1 MLETLNKYIEEQ
13 PSRGAVDRVRAWL
26 RDERVFARLL
36 VISAVLHV
44 VFYAGIIL
52 LNSWEMQQIKPMR
65 QQGSALEVIAEIAPP
80 QPPSKLRTPTVALER
95 ADANRFEYDPQTAND
110 TDLIARSPNPSAQ
123 RGSNGARPAARDVEE
138 QIRRTRGGG
147 ASQSNPPDNSSGQQP
162 PPVIAIVPS
171 ARAPQPAAPAASAPS
186 VTTPAPP
193 APRPAPNNSPETAAG
208 TQRGT
213 GSESAAFGTQHI
225 SAQYVALVRAKV
237 SRVNEAYMPRDFINT
252 TLSREASAEFTLV
265 INRSGR
271 IVSLIL
277 VRPSGYKALD
287 DTARQAIFNA
297 SPFEG
302 YPQTAG
308 DSIPLIV
315 TVYYHPS
322 R

>member
-1 MLETLNKYIEEQ
+1 MLETLNKYIAEQ
-13 PSRGAVDRVRAWL
+13 PSHGAVDRVRVWL

-36 VISAVLHV
+36 VISAVLHI
-44 VFYAGIIL
+44 VFYTSIIL
-52 LNSWEMQQIKPMR
+52 LNSWEMRQIKPMR
-65 QQGSALEVIAEIAPP
+65 QQGSALVVITEIAPP

-95 ADANRFEYDPQTAND
+95 ADVNRFEYDPKTAND
-110 TDLIARSPNPSAQ
+110 TDLIARSPNPSSQ

-171 ARAPQPAAPAASAPS
+171 ARAPQPAAPAASTPA
-186 VTTPAPP
+186 VTPPAPP
-193 APRPAPNNSPETAAG
+193 APRPAPNNSPDVAAS

-213 GSESAAFGTQHI
+213 GSEATAFGTQRI
-225 SAQYVALVRAKV
+225 SAQYMALVQRKV
-237 SRVNEAYMPRDFINT
+237 SRVNEAYMPRDFVNT
-252 TLSREASAEFTLV
+252 TLSNEVSAVFALV
-265 INRSGR
+265 LNRSGR
-271 IVSLIL
+271 IVSLDIW
-277 VRPSGYKALD
+277 RSSGYKAID
-287 DTARQAIFNA
+287 KTAREAIVNA

-308 DSIPLIV
+308 DTIKLTV

>member
-1 MLETLNKYIEEQ
+1 VLETLNKYIEEQ
-13 PSRGAVDRVRAWL
+13 PSHGAVERLRAWL
-26 RDERVFARLL
+26 HHERVFARLL

-44 VFYAGIIL
+44 VFYASIIL
-52 LNSWEMQQIKPMR
+52 LNSWEMRRIKPIK
-65 QQGSALEVIAEIAPP
+65 QQGSGLVVIAEIAPP
-80 QPPSKLRTPTVALER
+80 QPPTKLRMPTVALER
-95 ADANRFEYDPQTAND
+95 ADASRFEYDPQTAND
-110 TDLIARSPNPSAQ
+110 TDLIARSPNPSTQ
-123 RGSNGARPAARDVEE
+123 RGSNGARPAAS
-138 QIRRTRGGG
+138 QIGGTVRPPSG
-147 ASQSNPPDNSSGQQP
+147 SSQSNLPDNSSGQQP
-162 PPVIAIVPS
+162 PVIASVPS
-171 ARAPQPAAPAASAPS
+171 ARAPQPAAPAASAPAL
-186 VTTPAPP
+186 TPPAPP
-193 APRPAPNNSPETAAG
+193 APRPAPNNSPEVVAG

-213 GSESAAFGTQHI
+213 GSESSAFGTQRV

-237 SRVNEAYMPRDFINT
+237 SRINEAYMPRDFINT

-271 IVSLIL
+271 IVSLTL

-308 DSIPLIV
+308 DSIPLTV
-315 TVYYHPS
+315 TVYYNPS

>member
-1 MLETLNKYIEEQ
+1 MLETLNQYIEEQ
-13 PSRGAVDRVRAWL
+13 PSRGAVDRLRAWL
-26 RDERVFARLL
+26 RNERVFARLL
-36 VISAVLHV
+36 MISAVLHII
-44 VFYAGIIL
+44 FYAGIIL
-52 LNSWEMQQIKPMR
+52 LNSWEMQRIKPVR
-65 QQGSALEVIAEIAPP
+65 RPGSGLVVIAEIAPP
-80 QPPSKLRTPTVALER
+80 QPPSKLRTPTAALER

-110 TDLIARSPNPSAQ
+110 TDLIARSPNPSTQ
-123 RGSNGARPAARDVEE
+123 RGSNGARPAASETGSPVK
-138 QIRRTRGGG
+138 QPGG
-147 ASQSNPPDNSSGQQP
+147 ASQNNPPDHSSGQQQ
-162 PPVIAIVPS
+162 PPVIATVPN
-171 ARAPQPAAPAASAPS
+171 ARASQPAAPAAAAPA
-186 VTTPAPP
+186 VTPPAPP
-193 APRPAPNNSPETAAG
+193 APRPAPNNSPEVAAG

-213 GSESAAFGTQHI
+213 GSESTAFGTQRI

-252 TLSREASAEFTLV
+252 TLSRETSAEFTLI

-271 IVSLIL
+271 IVSLTL

-308 DSIPLIV
+308 DTIPLTV
-315 TVYYHPS
+315 TVYYNPS

>member
-1 MLETLNKYIEEQ
+1 VFETLNKYIEEQ
-13 PSRGAVDRVRAWL
+13 PSRGAIDRVRAWL
-26 RDERVFARLL
+26 RNERVFARLL
-36 VISAVLHV
+36 VISVVLHI

-52 LNSWEMQQIKPMR
+52 LNSWEMRQIKPMR

-80 QPPSKLRTPTVALER
+80 QPPSKLRMPTVALER

-110 TDLIARSPNPSAQ
+110 TDLIARSPNPSSQ
-123 RGSNGARPAARDVEE
+123 RGSNSARPAASETGNLVRPP
-138 QIRRTRGGG
+138 GG
-147 ASQSNPPDNSSGQQP
+147 ASQSNSPDNSSGQQQ
-162 PPVIAIVPS
+162 PPVIATVPS
-171 ARAPQPAAPAASAPS
+171 ARASQPAAPAASAPA
-186 VTTPAPP
+186 VTPPAPP
-193 APRPAPNNSPETAAG
+193 APRPVPSNPPEATAG

-213 GSESAAFGTQHI
+213 GSESTAFGTQHI

-265 INRSGR
+265 INRGGR
-271 IVSLIL
+271 IVSLTL

-308 DSIPLIV
+308 DSIPLTV
-315 TVYYHPS
+315 TVYYNPS